1 MLSDLAK
8 NVKVVVFAFFSHV
21 TYNISIHKSM
31 KKILIVEDEAQIRRE
46 YVQAIIQAGFE
57 TLEAADGQEAVTM
70 AVECMPDAIVLDLI
84 LPKKHG
90 FDVLKE
96 IREEARTR
104 DIPVVVTSNLA
115 GADNEAKAVSLG
127 AQGYIVKTPGQTAP
141 IVDWLLKVIK

>member
-1 MLSDLAK
+1 
-8 NVKVVVFAFFSHV
+8 
-21 TYNISIHKSM
+21 M